1 MRHIIL
7 ISCSML
13 LLMSF
18 ISVNDEYFPEPIYPI
33 ADSDSPIPALGRE
46 LFHDPILSKDST
58 VSCASC
64 HSQYNAFAHSDHALS
79 HGIAD
84 RIGIRNAP
92 ALINLAWSESFMWDG
107 ASFLLEA
114 QVLTPLT
121 AHHEMDNSLDTI
133 LNRLNK
139 HPKYSYLVQQAFGKS
154 PIQTK
159 HVLKAI
165 ADYESTLISR
175 NSRYDSMRI
184 HLVEFTEQ
192 EKKGYALFKQ
202 YCNRCHAE
210 PLFTNGQF
218 ANNALPINTSLND
231 MGRFRITDDSA
242 HIRHFKIP
250 TLRNLL
256 YSFPYMH
263 DGRFKRLRDVLK
275 HYAEGINMHDE
286 TRNIKSPI
294 PLSSNDITD
303 LMSFLHALTDR
314 TFIFNPAFSQIH
326 YPQRNQ

>member
-33 ADSDSPIPALGRE
+33 ADSDSPIAALGRE

-84 RIGIRNAP
+84 RIGTRNAP
-92 ALINLAWSESFMWDG
+92 ALVNLAWSESFMWDG
-107 ASFLLEA
+107 ASFSLEA

>member
-92 ALINLAWSESFMWDG
+92 ALVNLAWSESFMWDG

-175 NSRYDSMRI
+175 NSRYDSMRM

-192 EKKGYALFKQ
+192 EKKGYAFFKQ
-202 YCNRCHAE
+202 HCNRCHAE

-218 ANNALPINTSLND
+218 ANNALPIDTSLND

-314 TFIFNPAFSQIH
+314 TFIFNPSFSQIH

>member
-1 MRHIIL
+1 
-7 ISCSML
+7 ML

-33 ADSDSPIPALGRE
+33 ADSDSPIAALGRE

-84 RIGIRNAP
+84 RIGTRNAP
-92 ALINLAWSESFMWDG
+92 ALVNLAWSESFMWDG
-107 ASFLLEA
+107 ASFSLEA

-133 LNRLNK
+133 IHRLNK
-139 HPKYSYLVQQAFGKS
+139 HPKYSNLVQQAFGKS

-159 HVLKAI
+159 H
-165 ADYESTLISR
+165 
-175 NSRYDSMRI
+175 
-184 HLVEFTEQ
+184 
-192 EKKGYALFKQ
+192 
-202 YCNRCHAE
+202 
-210 PLFTNGQF
+210 
-218 ANNALPINTSLND
+218 
-231 MGRFRITDDSA
+231 
-242 HIRHFKIP
+242 
-250 TLRNLL
+250 
-256 YSFPYMH
+256 
-263 DGRFKRLRDVLK
+263 VLK

-314 TFIFNPAFSQIH
+314 TFIFNPSFSQIH

>member
-18 ISVNDEYFPEPIYPI
+18 ISVNEEYFSKPKYPI
-33 ADSDSPIPALGRE
+33 ADSDSPIVSLGRE

-58 VSCASC
+58 ISCNSC

-84 RIGIRNAP
+84 RIGTRNAP

-107 ASFLLEA
+107 ASFSLEA

-133 LNRLNK
+133 LNRLNN
-139 HPKYSYLVQQAFGKS
+139 HPKYSYLVQQAFGES

-159 HVLKAI
+159 HIVKAI
-165 ADYESTLISR
+165 ASYESTLISR
-175 NSRYDSMRI
+175 NSRYDSMRM

-210 PLFTNGQF
+210 PLFTTGQF
-218 ANNALPINTSLND
+218 ANNALPIDTSLND
-231 MGRFRITDDSA
+231 IGRFRITHDSTQ
-242 HIRHFKIP
+242 IRHFKIP

-263 DGRFKRLRDVLK
+263 DGRFKRLRDVLN
-275 HYAEGINMHDE
+275 HYAKGINMHDE
-286 TRNIKSPI
+286 TRSIEYPI
-294 PLSSNDITD
+294 PFSSNDITD
-303 LMSFLHALTDR
+303 MIAFLHALTDR
-314 TFIFNPAFSQIH
+314 SFIFTNTFSMVRVKQ
-326 YPQRNQ
+326 

>member
-1 MRHIIL
+1 MF
-7 ISCSML
+7 

-18 ISVNDEYFPEPIYPI
+18 ISVKEEYFPKPQYAI
-33 ADSDSPIPALGRE
+33 AVQNSPIVSLGRE

-58 VSCASC
+58 ISCASC

-84 RIGIRNAP
+84 RIGTRNAP
-92 ALINLAWSESFMWDG
+92 ALVNLAWSESFMWDG
-107 ASFLLEA
+107 ASFSLEA

-121 AHHEMDNSLDTI
+121 VHHEMDNSLDTI
-133 LNRLNK
+133 LRRLNN
-139 HPKYSYLVQQAFGKS
+139 HPKYSHLVQKAFS
-154 PIQTK
+154 ETPILTK
-159 HVLKAI
+159 HLLKAI
-165 ADYESTLISR
+165 ASYESTLISR
-175 NSRYDSMRI
+175 NSRYDSMRM
-184 HLVEFTEQ
+184 HLVEFNEQ
-192 EKKGYALFKQ
+192 EQKGYTLFKQ
-202 YCNRCHAE
+202 HCNRCHTE

-218 ANNALPINTSLND
+218 ANTALPMDTSLND
-231 MGRFRITDDSA
+231 MGRYRITQDSS

-286 TRNIKSPI
+286 TRSIKNPI

-303 LMSFLHALTDR
+303 LLSFLHALTDR

>member
-1 MRHIIL
+1 MKNIML
-7 ISCSML
+7 ITCSML

-18 ISVNDEYFPEPIYPI
+18 MLEKEEYFPQPNHPI
-33 ADSDSPIPALGRE
+33 ADSDSPIVALGRE

-58 VSCASC
+58 ISCSSC

-107 ASFLLEA
+107 ASFSLEA

-133 LNRLNK
+133 LHRVKNQT
-139 HPKYSYLVQQAFGKS
+139 KYSNLIQQAFGES
-154 PIQTK
+154 TIQTK

-165 ADYESTLISR
+165 AAYESILISR
-175 NSRYDSMRI
+175 NSRYDSMR
-184 HLVEFTEQ
+184 LQLLEFNEQ
-192 EKKGYALFKQ
+192 EQKGYALFKQ
-202 YCNRCHAE
+202 HCNRCHAE
-210 PLFTNGQF
+210 PLFTTGQF
-218 ANNALPINTSLND
+218 ANNALPLDTSLND
-231 MGRFRITDDSA
+231 LGRYRITQDSQ

-275 HYAEGINMHDE
+275 HYAQGINMHDE
-286 TRNIKSPI
+286 HRSIEYPI
-294 PLSSNDITD
+294 PLHSNDISD
-303 LMSFLHALTDR
+303 LLSFLHALTDR
-314 TFIFNPAFSQIH
+314 TFIFNPH
-326 YPQRNQ
+326 YSMKAQQ

>member
-1 MRHIIL
+1 
-7 ISCSML
+7 ML

-18 ISVNDEYFPEPIYPI
+18 ISVNVEYFPEPIYPI
-33 ADSDSPIPALGRE
+33 ANPDSPIVSLGRE

-84 RIGIRNAP
+84 RIGTRNAP
-92 ALINLAWSESFMWDG
+92 ALVNLAWSESFMWDG
-107 ASFLLEA
+107 ASFSLEA

-314 TFIFNPAFSQIH
+314 TFIFNPSFSQIH

>member
-18 ISVNDEYFPEPIYPI
+18 ISVNDEYFPKPKYPI
-33 ADSDSPIPALGRE
+33 ADSDSLIAALGRE

-58 VSCASC
+58 ISCNSC
-64 HSQYNAFAHSDHALS
+64 HSQYNAFSHSDHALS
-79 HGIAD
+79 HGIGD

-107 ASFLLEA
+107 ASFSLEA

-133 LNRLNK
+133 LRRLNN
-139 HPKYSYLVQQAFGKS
+139 HPKYSNLVLQAFGES

-159 HVLKAI
+159 HIVKAI
-165 ADYESTLISR
+165 ASYESTLISR
-175 NSRYDSMRI
+175 NSRYDSMRM

-192 EKKGYALFKQ
+192 EKMGYALFKQ

-218 ANNALPINTSLND
+218 ANNALPIDTSLND
-231 MGRFRITDDSA
+231 TGRFQITHDSTQ
-242 HIRHFKIP
+242 IRHFKIP

-263 DGRFKRLRDVLK
+263 DGRFKRLRDVLN
-275 HYAEGINMHDE
+275 HYAKGINMHDE
-286 TRNIKSPI
+286 TRSIKNPI

-326 YPQRNQ
+326 YPERNQ

>member
-18 ISVNDEYFPEPIYPI
+18 ISVNVEYFPEPIYPI
-33 ADSDSPIPALGRE
+33 ANPDSPIVSLGRE

-84 RIGIRNAP
+84 RIGTRNAP
-92 ALINLAWSESFMWDG
+92 ALVNLAWSESFMWDG
-107 ASFLLEA
+107 ASFSLEA

-175 NSRYDSMRI
+175 NSRYDSMRM

-192 EKKGYALFKQ
+192 EKKGYVLFKQ

-218 ANNALPINTSLND
+218 ANNALPIDTSLND

-263 DGRFKRLRDVLK
+263 DGRFKRLRDVLN
-275 HYAEGINMHDE
+275 HYAKGINMHDE
-286 TRNIKSPI
+286 TRSIKSPI

-303 LMSFLHALTDR
+303 LISFLHALTDR

-326 YPQRNQ
+326 YPERNQ

>member
-1 MRHIIL
+1 
-7 ISCSML
+7 
-13 LLMSF
+13 MSF
-18 ISVNDEYFPEPIYPI
+18 ISVKEEYFPTPHYPI
-33 ADSDSPIPALGRE
+33 ADQNSPIVTLGRE

-58 VSCASC
+58 ISCASC

-107 ASFLLEA
+107 ASFSLEA

-139 HPKYSYLVQQAFGKS
+139 HRKYSYLVQQAFGET
-154 PIQTK
+154 PILTK
-159 HVLKAI
+159 HLLKAI
-165 ADYESTLISR
+165 ASYESTLISR
-175 NSRYDSMRI
+175 NSRYDSMRM
-184 HLVEFTEQ
+184 HLVEFNEQ
-192 EKKGYALFKQ
+192 ERKGYALFKQ
-202 YCNRCHAE
+202 HCNRCHTE

-218 ANNALPINTSLND
+218 ANNVLPVDTTLND
-231 MGRFRITDDSA
+231 LGRYRITQDSA

-286 TRNIKSPI
+286 HRSIEKPI
-294 PLSSNDITD
+294 TLSSHDITD

-314 TFIFNPAFSQIH
+314 TFIFNPHFSM
-326 YPQRNQ
+326 RNAK